1 MQFSN
6 RSKNIS
12 ASLLREIMKATSA
25 KGIISFAGGLPPK
38 EALPISDFKK
48 VFSQVFEKY
57 GEMPWQY
64 YKTDGVEILH
74 EEIIKIMA
82 QSGVQCASENIL
94 VTNGSQEALSLLALL
109 FLDQE
114 DSILVE
120 RPTYLAALQSF
131 NLFRP
136 NYTEVEMN
144 DDGIC
149 LEDLEQKIKTQKNFK
164 FLYTIPI
171 FQNPTG
177 RSLAENKKE
186 KLVQLAQKN
195 NLPIIEDFAYNFLD
209 FQGKKRKPLIAFD
222 PEFKN
227 VMYLG
232 TFSKTL
238 SPGLR
243 TGYLIAHPKII
254 KKVIEFKQAS
264 NLHHSTLCQCMVAE
278 YLKTCDYKKHLKN
291 IQKIYLEKKE
301 FMEAKLK
308 EAFGDKISLA
318 KCEGGMFLWGE
329 FTDKKIDTGI
339 LLEKT
344 LERKMAFAPGSGFFA
359 NNAPKNTFRLNFSKS
374 SFEEIEAGVTILKEA
389 VEDL

>member
-1 MQFSN
+1 MNFSK
-6 RSKNIS
+6 RSGNIN
-12 ASLLREIMKATSA
+12 ASLLREIMKATST
-25 KGIISFAGGLPPK
+25 KDIISFAGGLPPK

-48 VFSQVFEKY
+48 VYSQVFEKY
-57 GEMPWQY
+57 GELPWQY
-64 YKTDGVEILH
+64 YKTEGVEILH
-74 EEIIKIMA
+74 EEIIKIMT
-82 QSGVQCASENIL
+82 QSGVQCASKNIL

-109 FLDQE
+109 FLDQK

-131 NLFRP
+131 NLFCP
-136 NYTEVEMN
+136 KYTEVTMS

-149 LEDLEQKIKTQKNFK
+149 LDDLEKKFKKLEKFK

-177 RSLAENKKE
+177 RSLAEDKKE

-195 NLPIIEDFAYNFLD
+195 KVPIIEDFAYNFLD
-209 FQGKKRKPLIAFD
+209 FKGTKRKPLLAFD
-222 PEFKN
+222 KEFKN

-254 KKVIEFKQAS
+254 KKAIEFKQAS

-278 YLKTCDYKKHLKN
+278 YLKTCDYEKHLKN
-291 IQKIYLEKKE
+291 IQKIYLAKKVFMEKK
-301 FMEAKLK
+301 LK
-308 EAFGDKISLA
+308 KAFGNKICLA

-329 FTDKKIDTGI
+329 FADKKINTGI

-344 LERKMAFAPGSGFFA
+344 LKRKMAFAPGSGFFA
-359 NNAPKNTFRLNFSKS
+359 NDAPKNTFRLNFSKS
-374 SFEEIEAGVTILKEA
+374 SFEEIETGIEILKET
-389 VEDL
+389 VDQL